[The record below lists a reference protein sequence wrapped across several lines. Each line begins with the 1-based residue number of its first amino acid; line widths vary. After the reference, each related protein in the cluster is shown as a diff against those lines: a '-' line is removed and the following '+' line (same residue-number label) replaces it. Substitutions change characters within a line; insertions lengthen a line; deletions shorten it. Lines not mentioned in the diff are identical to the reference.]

1 MFLRRINRIKKLLNL
16 ILFAKSSVERMLQ
29 DIPISV
35 KVTAWYTIYY
45 NYDKI
50 KEIDLVFLPD
60 ISKIANFAIEN
71 IKCFNMKELL
81 ILLLVFVTLIP
92 GNAFGIDIQKEST
105 AQNKGVRMPSI
116 TQVEANYEN
125 GLITIEVKGYT
136 GGVQAFVSDSQGTVV
151 GYTISSVTNSG
162 VVTLNLG
169 ALAEGDYTL
178 NIVLDNA
185 IYYSQFDA

>member
-1 MFLRRINRIKKLLNL
+1 MVKRSLYVHTLKPFKASNN
-16 ILFAKSSVERMLQ
+16 VEIDLVFG
-29 DIPISV
+29 DK

-50 KEIDLVFLPD
+50 KEIDPVFLPD
-60 ISKIANFAIEN
+60 ISKIANFAIDN
-71 IKCFNMKELL
+71 TKRFNMKELL

-136 GGVQAFVSDSQGTVV
+136 DGAQAFVSDSQG
-151 GYTISSVTNSG
+151 
-162 VVTLNLG
+162 
-169 ALAEGDYTL
+169 
-178 NIVLDNA
+178 NIVSSTMSSITNKR
-185 IYYSQFDA
+185 IIIKHK

>member
-1 MFLRRINRIKKLLNL
+1 MVKRSLYVHTLKPFKASNN
-16 ILFAKSSVERMLQ
+16 VEIDLVFG
-29 DIPISV
+29 DK

-50 KEIDLVFLPD
+50 KEIDPVFLPD
-60 ISKIANFAIEN
+60 ISRIANFAIDN
-71 IKCFNMKELL
+71 TKRFDMKKLL

-92 GNAFGIDIQKEST
+92 GNASGIDIQKEGT

-136 GGVQAFVSDSQGTVV
+136 DGAQAFVSDSQG
-151 GYTISSVTNSG
+151 
-162 VVTLNLG
+162 
-169 ALAEGDYTL
+169 
-178 NIVLDNA
+178 NIVSSTMSSITNKR
-185 IYYSQFDA
+185 IIIKHK

>member
-1 MFLRRINRIKKLLNL
+1 M
-16 ILFAKSSVERMLQ
+16 
-29 DIPISV
+29 
-35 KVTAWYTIYY
+35 
-45 NYDKI
+45 
-50 KEIDLVFLPD
+50 PD

-178 NIVLDNA
+178 NIVMDSFT
-185 IYYSQFDA
+185 YYGQFSI

>member
-1 MFLRRINRIKKLLNL
+1 MVKRSLYVHTLKGFETSNN
-16 ILFAKSSVERMLQ
+16 VEIDLVFG
-29 DIPISV
+29 DE
-35 KVTAWYTIYY
+35 KVTDWYTIYY
-45 NYDKI
+45 NYGKI

-92 GNAFGIDIQKEST
+92 GNASGTNIRKEST

-136 GGVQAFVSDSQGTVV
+136 GGVQAFVSDSQGNVV
-151 GYTISSVTNSG
+151 GYTSSVTNSG

-178 NIVLDNA
+178 NIVMDSFT
-185 IYYSQFDA
+185 YYGQFSI

>member
-1 MFLRRINRIKKLLNL
+1 M
-16 ILFAKSSVERMLQ
+16 
-29 DIPISV
+29 
-35 KVTAWYTIYY
+35 
-45 NYDKI
+45 
-50 KEIDLVFLPD
+50 PD
-60 ISKIANFAIEN
+60 ISEIANFAIEN

-92 GNAFGIDIQKEST
+92 GNASGTNIRKEGT

-136 GGVQAFVSDSQGTVV
+136 GGVQAFVSDSQGNVV
-151 GYTISSVTNSG
+151 GYTSSVTNSG

-178 NIVLDNA
+178 NIVMDSFT
-185 IYYSQFDA
+185 YYEQFSI

>member
-1 MFLRRINRIKKLLNL
+1 M
-16 ILFAKSSVERMLQ
+16 
-29 DIPISV
+29 V
-35 KVTAWYTIYY
+35 KRSLYVH
-45 NYDKI
+45 
-50 KEIDLVFLPD
+50 D

>member
-1 MFLRRINRIKKLLNL
+1 
-16 ILFAKSSVERMLQ
+16 
-29 DIPISV
+29 
-35 KVTAWYTIYY
+35 
-45 NYDKI
+45 
-50 KEIDLVFLPD
+50 
-60 ISKIANFAIEN
+60 
-71 IKCFNMKELL
+71 MKELL

-92 GNAFGIDIQKEST
+92 GNASGIGIQK
-105 AQNKGVRMPSI
+105 KGTIQHKGARMPSI
-116 TQVEANYEN
+116 TQVEADYEN

-178 NIVLDNA
+178 NIVMDSFT
-185 IYYSQFDA
+185 YYGQFSI